1 MTTNTIA
8 SFQPE
13 ISPDGKSVAYLQD
26 RTTIKILDLK
36 SGKSKTL
43 LDGKYNYSYSDGD
56 QNFTWSPDSKWLLSK
71 YIGIGGWNNVD
82 VALINAETGEVTNLT
97 ESGYTD
103 ANPQW
108 VMDGKAMLWSS
119 DRAGYRSHGSWGSLD
134 DLYLMFFD
142 NEAYAKYRMT
152 KEELELWE
160 ETDKKAREEK
170 EKAEKEAEKKEKEEK
185 KGEIKPEKVN
195 PLQLDLDGRRD
206 RVVRLTRN

>member
-1 MTTNTIA
+1 M
-8 SFQPE
+8 
-13 ISPDGKSVAYLQD
+13 
-26 RTTIKILDLK
+26 
-36 SGKSKTL
+36 

-119 DRAGYRSHGSWGSLD
+119 DRAGYRSHGRWGSLD
-134 DLYLMFFD
+134 DLYSLFFD
-142 NEAYAKYRMT
+142 IEAYAKYRT
-152 KEELELWE
+152 TTVYLGLWVVTDN
-160 ETDKKAREEK
+160 ETRAKNE
-170 EKAEKEAEKKEKEEK
+170 
-185 KGEIKPEKVN
+185 
-195 PLQLDLDGRRD
+195 
-206 RVVRLTRN
+206 